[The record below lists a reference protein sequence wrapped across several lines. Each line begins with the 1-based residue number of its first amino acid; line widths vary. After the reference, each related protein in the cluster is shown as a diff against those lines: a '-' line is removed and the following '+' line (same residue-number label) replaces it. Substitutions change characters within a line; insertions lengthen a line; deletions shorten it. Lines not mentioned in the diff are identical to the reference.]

1 MRISKAWI
9 VAQKDIAEFKTHKYI
24 MFTIV
29 FMPTIMGVIIPLG
42 YFLPIQ
48 LFAGDDGGDPLQ
60 INLTAVTEYEHDSLS
75 DQTFFNASFSHTM
88 VEDSIIESSY
98 IYNSTLIS
106 TVVNN
111 SEAHNVTFVSCVIT
125 RSNIYYPQAL
135 EDTVV
140 SKSVI
145 IRDENPE
152 VVLIT
157 LQMLSFI
164 LFFYMMIPAVV
175 PTFIASYSFIG
186 EKNNRSLEPLL
197 ATPTTDME
205 LFVGKT
211 LAIFLVTMGATWVAY
226 IVSAVIVNILA
237 FPLLGYHPLPNG
249 LWIVGFLLLAPIF
262 CVLSISVNVLISSKV
277 TDVRA
282 SQQIGGL
289 VVLPV
294 LLFVFLT
301 FAGPAFSSPWMM
313 IAYSIAFL
321 AIDVWVVYFSVR
333 IFKREEIL
341 TTWK

>member
-1 MRISKAWI
+1 MRLNKAWI
-9 VAQKDIAEFKTHKYI
+9 VARKDMAEFKTNKYI
-24 MFTIV
+24 LFTIV
-29 FMPTIMGVIIPLG
+29 FMPMIMGVLIPLG

-48 LFAGDDGGDPLQ
+48 LFATEDSGPPRE
-60 INLTAVTEYEHDSLS
+60 ITLTPVTVHTNNELTNGTYY
-75 DQTFFNASFSHTM
+75 NADFTNMM
-88 VEDSIIESSY
+88 VSNSIIESSY
-98 IYNSTLIS
+98 IFDSTIIS

-111 SEAHNVTFVSCVIT
+111 SITHNVTFYNCVVT
-125 RSNIYYPQAL
+125 RSNLYNPALL

-140 SKSVI
+140 ANSVI
-145 IRDENPE
+145 IRDQDPE

-164 LFFYMMIPAVV
+164 LFFYMMIPAVT
-175 PTFIASYSFIG
+175 PTFIASYSFVG

-197 ATPTTDME
+197 ASPTTDLE

-211 LAIFLVTMGATWVAY
+211 LAIFIVTMAATWVAY

-237 FPLLGYHPLPNG
+237 FPLLGYYPLPNG
-249 LWIVGFLLLAPIF
+249 LWVVGFIMLAPIF
-262 CVLSISVNVLISSKV
+262 CILSISANILISSKV

-301 FAGPAFSSPWMM
+301 FAGPAFSSVWMM
-313 IAYSIAFL
+313 IIYSIIFL
-321 AIDVWVVYFSVR
+321 VADVWLIYFSTK

-341 TTWK
+341 TKWK

>member
-1 MRISKAWI
+1 MRLRKSWI
-9 VAQKDIAEFKTHKYI
+9 VARKDIAEFKTHKYV
-24 MFTIV
+24 MFTLI
-29 FMPTIMGVIIPLG
+29 FMPTIMGVLIPLG
-42 YFLPIQ
+42 YFLPIHW
-48 LFAGDDGGDPLQ
+48 FALEDDGPPRDIQ
-60 INLTAVTEYEHDSLS
+60 LTPVTYYTNDSLR
-75 DQTFFNASFSHTM
+75 DQTFTNASFWNM
-88 VEDSIIESSY
+88 IVRDGIIESSY
-98 IYNSTLIS
+98 VYNSTLIS

-111 SEAHNVTFVSCVIT
+111 SETYNVTFINCVVT
-125 RSNIYYPQAL
+125 RSNVYHPNDL
-135 EDTVV
+135 RDTVI
-140 SKSVI
+140 SRSVI
-145 IRDENPE
+145 IRDEDPE

-211 LAIFLVTMGATWVAY
+211 LAIFLVTMGATWIAY
-226 IVSAVIVNILA
+226 VVSAFIVNWLA
-237 FPLLGYHPLPNG
+237 EPLLGYFPLPND
-249 LWIVGFLLLAPIF
+249 LWIVGFILLAPIF
-262 CVLSISVNVLISSKV
+262 CIMSISVNVLISSKV

-301 FAGPAFSSPWMM
+301 FAGPAFSSVWMM
-313 IAYSIAFL
+313 VIYSIAFL
-321 AIDVWVVYFSVR
+321 TVDVWVVYFSVR

>member
-1 MRISKAWI
+1 MRLRKAWI
-9 VAQKDIAEFKTHKYI
+9 VARKDMAEFKTHKYI
-24 MFTIV
+24 LFTII
-29 FMPTIMGVIIPLG
+29 FMPMIMGVLIPLG

-48 LFAGDDGGDPLQ
+48 LFAVDEEGPPLE
-60 INLTAVTEYEHDSLS
+60 IDLSIVTAYENDSLE
-75 DQTFFNASFSHTM
+75 DRTFVNASFWDM
-88 VEDSIIESSY
+88 MIEDSIIESSY
-98 IYNSTLIS
+98 VYNSTLIT

-111 SEAHNVTFVSCVIT
+111 SETFNVTFIDCVVT
-125 RSNIYYPQAL
+125 KSNIYHPQSL
-135 EDTVV
+135 SDTVV
-140 SKSVI
+140 SNSVI

-152 VVLIT
+152 VVQIT

-205 LFVGKT
+205 LFLGKT
-211 LAIFLVTMGATWVAY
+211 LAIFLVTMAATWVAY
-226 IVSAVIVNILA
+226 VVSAFIVNILA
-237 FPLLGYHPLPNG
+237 EPLLGYQPLPNG
-249 LWIVGFLLLAPIF
+249 LWIVGFVLLAPIF
-262 CVLSISVNVLISSKV
+262 CILSISVNVLISSKV

-289 VVLPV
+289 IVLPV
-294 LLFVFLT
+294 LVFVFLT

-313 IAYSIAFL
+313 IIYSIGFL
-321 AIDVWVVYFSVR
+321 AADVWVVYFSVK

>member
-1 MRISKAWI
+1 MRLKKAWI
-9 VAQKDIAEFKTHKYI
+9 VARKDMAEFKTHKYI
-24 MFTIV
+24 LFTII
-29 FMPTIMGVIIPLG
+29 FMPMIMGVLIPLG
-42 YFLPIQ
+42 YFLPIH
-48 LFAGDDGGDPLQ
+48 LFALEDGGPPRD
-60 INLTAVTEYEHDSLS
+60 IDLTSVTDYTNDSLS
-75 DQTFFNASFSHTM
+75 DQTFMNATFWNMM
-88 VEDSIIESSY
+88 VKDSIIESSY
-98 IYNSTLIS
+98 VYNSTLIS

-111 SEAHNVTFVSCVIT
+111 SETFNVTFINCVLT
-125 RSNIYYPQAL
+125 KSNIYHPQSL
-135 EDTVV
+135 SDTVV
-140 SKSVI
+140 SESVI
-145 IRDENPE
+145 IRDEDPE

-211 LAIFLVTMGATWVAY
+211 LAIFLVTMAATWVAY

-237 FPLLGYHPLPNG
+237 LPLLGYYPLPNG
-249 LWIVGFLLLAPIF
+249 LWIVGFVLLAPIF
-262 CVLSISVNVLISSKV
+262 CILSISVNVLISSKV

-289 VVLPV
+289 IVLPV

-313 IAYSIAFL
+313 IIYSIAFL
-321 AIDVWVVYFSVR
+321 TVDVWVVYFSVR

>member
-1 MRISKAWI
+1 MRLNKAWI
-9 VAQKDIAEFKTHKYI
+9 VARKDMAEFKTHKYI
-24 MFTIV
+24 LFSIV
-29 FMPTIMGVIIPLG
+29 FMPTIMGVLIPLG

-48 LFAGDDGGDPLQ
+48 LFAVDDTGPPLE
-60 INLTAVTEYEHDSLS
+60 IELTPVTVYTNDELTDGTY
-75 DQTFFNASFSHTM
+75 TNANFTNMM
-88 VEDSIIESSY
+88 VSNSIIESSY
-98 IYNSTLIS
+98 IFDSTIIS

-111 SEAHNVTFVSCVIT
+111 SITHNVTFHNCVVT
-125 RSNIYYPQAL
+125 KSNLYNPELL

-140 SKSVI
+140 ADSVI
-145 IRDENPE
+145 IRDEDPE

-175 PTFIASYSFIG
+175 PTFIASYSFVG

-226 IVSAVIVNILA
+226 IVSAAIVNILA
-237 FPLLGYHPLPNG
+237 FPLLGYYPLPNG
-249 LWIVGFLLLAPIF
+249 LWVVGFLLLAPIF
-262 CVLSISVNVLISSKV
+262 CILSISVNVLVSSKV

-294 LLFVFLT
+294 LMFVFLT
-301 FAGPAFSSPWMM
+301 FAGPAFASIWMM
-313 IAYSIAFL
+313 IIYSIIFL
-321 AIDVWVVYFSVR
+321 AVDVWVVYFSVR

-341 TTWK
+341 TRWK

>member
-1 MRISKAWI
+1 MRINKAWI
-9 VAQKDIAEFKTHKYI
+9 VSKKDMAEFKTHKYI
-24 MFTIV
+24 MFSIV

-48 LFAGDDGGDPLQ
+48 LFAGDDGGAPLD
-60 INLTAVTEYEHDSLS
+60 INLTVVTEYEYDSLS
-75 DQTFFNASFSHTM
+75 DQTFFDASFSHMM

-98 IYNSTLIS
+98 VSNSTLIS

-111 SEAHNVTFVSCVIT
+111 SETYNVTFVNCVIT
-125 RSNIYYPQAL
+125 RSNIHYPQAL
-135 EDTVV
+135 EGTVV
-140 SKSVI
+140 SNSVI

-211 LAIFLVTMGATWVAY
+211 LAIFLVTMAATWVAY

-237 FPLLGYHPLPNG
+237 FPLLGYYPLPNG

-262 CVLSISVNVLISSKV
+262 CILSISVNVLISSKV

-294 LLFVFLT
+294 LMFVFLT

-313 IAYSIAFL
+313 IVYSIAFL
-321 AIDVWVVYFSVR
+321 AVDMWVVYFSVR
-333 IFKREEIL
+333 IFNREEIL

>member
-1 MRISKAWI
+1 VRLKKAWI
-9 VAQKDIAEFKTHKYI
+9 VARKDMAEFKTHKYI
-24 MFTIV
+24 LFTII
-29 FMPTIMGVIIPLG
+29 FMPMIMGVLIPLG

-48 LFAGDDGGDPLQ
+48 WFALGNGGDPWNIQ
-60 INLTAVTEYEHDSLS
+60 LTSVTEYSNDSLS
-75 DQTFFNASFSHTM
+75 DQNFLNATFWNMM
-88 VEDSIIESSY
+88 VRDSIIESSY
-98 IYNSTLIS
+98 VHNSTLIS

-111 SEAHNVTFVSCVIT
+111 SETFNVTFINCVVT
-125 RSNIYYPQAL
+125 RSNIYHPQSL
-135 EDTVV
+135 RDTVV
-140 SKSVI
+140 SRSII
-145 IRDENPE
+145 IRDEDPE
-152 VVLIT
+152 VIQIT

-211 LAIFLVTMGATWVAY
+211 LAIFLVTMAATWVAY
-226 IVSAVIVNILA
+226 IVSAFIVNILA
-237 FPLLGYHPLPNG
+237 EPLLGYHPLPNG
-249 LWIVGFLLLAPIF
+249 LWIVGFVLLAPIF
-262 CVLSISVNVLISSKV
+262 CILSISVNVLISSKV

-313 IAYSIAFL
+313 IIYSIGFL
-321 AIDVWVVYFSVR
+321 TVDVWVVYFSVK

>member
-1 MRISKAWI
+1 MKKAWI
-9 VAQKDIAEFKTHKYI
+9 VARKDMAEFKTHKYI
-24 MFTIV
+24 LFTIV
-29 FMPTIMGVIIPLG
+29 FMPMIMGVLIPLG

-48 LFAGDDGGDPLQ
+48 LFADEDRRPPLK
-60 INLTAVTEYEHDSLS
+60 IDLTPVTAYENDTLTDMSFANS
-75 DQTFFNASFSHTM
+75 TFWNMIVQES
-88 VEDSIIESSY
+88 VIESSAV
-98 IYNSTLIS
+98 YNSTLIF

-111 SEAHNVTFVSCVIT
+111 SETFNVTFIHCVVR
-125 RSNIYYPQAL
+125 RSNVYYPESLSNTLIFRSAVIRE
-135 EDTVV
+135 ED
-140 SKSVI
+140 
-145 IRDENPE
+145 PE
-152 VVLIT
+152 VVMIT

-211 LAIFLVTMGATWVAY
+211 LAIFLVTMAATWVAY
-226 IVSAVIVNILA
+226 VVSAFIVNFLA
-237 FPLLGYHPLPNG
+237 EPLLGYYPLPNE
-249 LWIVGFLLLAPIF
+249 LWIIGFILLAPIF
-262 CVLSISVNVLISSKV
+262 CILSISVNVLISSKV

-313 IAYSIAFL
+313 IAYSIGFL
-321 AIDVWVVYFSVR
+321 AVDVWVVYFSVR